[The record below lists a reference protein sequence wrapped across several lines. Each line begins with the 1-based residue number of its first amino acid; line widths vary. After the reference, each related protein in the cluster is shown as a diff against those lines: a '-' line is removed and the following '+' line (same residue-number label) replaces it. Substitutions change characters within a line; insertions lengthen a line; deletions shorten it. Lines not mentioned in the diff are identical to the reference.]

1 MTRYLFSEIVQVISN
16 KREQNIEYL
25 TPTMLA
31 NSVYTKFRP
40 FTLIAIPVCKI
51 IVDALGQ
58 GVHCFLSFFF
68 INIEQILSNEFL
80 KDKSLMKQ
88 YYKNNCEFHE
98 IVTK

>member
-31 NSVYTKFRP
+31 NSVNAKFRP
-40 FTLIAIPVCKI
+40 STLIAIPVCKI
-51 IVDALGQ
+51 IVDALEQ

-68 INIEQILSNEFL
+68 
-80 KDKSLMKQ
+80 
-88 YYKNNCEFHE
+88 Y
-98 IVTK
+98 